1 MKSKFRWFVRTVAF
15 SGGVFTSTARAQSG
29 CETSLNTDL
38 ASVAQDEAA
47 LTNLAAAQVACLLD
61 RTHPPLSEAI
71 EVTRRYFE
79 LSKKP
84 ACQLLLLNAELH
96 IQVAQQIENLVSP
109 TPEQRDALGTH
120 WRAAWEM
127 AAGLSY
133 AWSQHS
139 TPNDEVF
146 GACILP
152 ARQILKNFPSVTI
165 TIEPEDASDY
175 ELWWDGFRRTDSLPR
190 ILPNTHH
197 ELVIDPPPNHRV
209 TVWIDQ
215 KCPKTANGR
224 ITVYP
229 STQYRDPYGTH
240 QIRVQFTHFDSDPPR
255 DTVCGE
261 GHIAKPR
268 AKGAGSSVVDS
279 ERSTYSAPLL
289 WTGVGAAVLGTA
301 GLVVSLNRAAYHE
314 DLAIELPK
322 KNGCMVAGTPECDAV
337 FDQYDKRDAWNK
349 WAVASGVVLG
359 LGATALVASF
369 FFGDDVE
376 EAKEAKALDEDAR
389 RWRPFFTA
397 GERSFALGVYGAF

>member
-1 MKSKFRWFVRTVAF
+1 MKAKFVWFALALGAANGFSVSTVW
-15 SGGVFTSTARAQSG
+15 AQSS
-29 CETSLNTDL
+29 CVTSLDTDL
-38 ASVAQDEAA
+38 ASVARDETQ

-61 RTHPPLSEAI
+61 RAHPPLSEAI

-96 IQVAQQIENLVSP
+96 VQVAQQIENLVSP

-165 TIEPEDASDY
+165 TVEPEDANDY

-190 ILPNTHH
+190 ILPNSHH
-197 ELVIDPPPNHRV
+197 ELVVDPPPNHRV

-240 QIRVQFTHFDSDPPR
+240 QIRIQFTDFESDPPQ

-261 GHIAKPR
+261 GHLAKPR
-268 AKGAGSSVVDS
+268 VAGGGRGKGEEGSS
-279 ERSTYSAPLL
+279 YSAPLL
-289 WTGVGAAVLGTA
+289 WTGVGVAAVGAVGLG
-301 GLVVSLNRAAYHE
+301 VSLERRSHFEQSALEMPA
-314 DLAIELPK
+314 K
-322 KNGCMVAGTPECDAV
+322 VGCVVAGTPECDRV
-337 FDQYDKRDAWNK
+337 YDEYDKRDTWTR

-359 LGATALVASF
+359 LGAAAIVTSF
-369 FFGDDVE
+369 FFGDDPE
-376 EAKEAKALDEDAR
+376 SERGHASLL
-389 RWRPFFTA
+389 PFVVT
-397 GERSFALGVYGAF
+397 GERSLGLGLLGSF